1 MPTKK
6 KEKKEEEKKEERN
19 DVKKW
24 EQINQLNELERSAAG
39 LLQLSGDMTES
50 PILRYLRHSFK

>member
-1 MPTKK
+1 MQTKQKK
-6 KEKKEEEKKEERN
+6 KKKKKERN

-24 EQINQLNELERSAAG
+24 EQINQLNELEKSAAG

>member
-1 MPTKK
+1 MQTKQK
-6 KEKKEEEKKEERN
+6 KEEKKEERN

-39 LLQLSGDMTES
+39 LLQLSNDDRVPHIAISATF
-50 PILRYLRHSFK
+50 L